1 MNQIEQNAEKV
12 DLEAL
17 GLDNSPL
24 LAPFK
29 NVIKTVL
36 EIPNEVIATQEARD
50 YIINVVNENLSGQAR
65 QNIINDILQNFSG
78 KRITKQQVK
87 DTLYKTKISLSDM
100 IDNIENLTDEKRNL
114 LIAVLDIVND
124 IFQNAYDQYN
134 QFDLII
140 QVKSENQNYKEDIKN
155 ILMLY
160 AAQDITLPPN
170 SFGNLVPID
179 CKYKIPDGWY
189 QTLYSPYENQ
199 GLYLMSNNQ
208 EEIIYNNLTNQEYKF
223 WKGELIAFARFMPIY
238 PIKVMPNAN

>member
-1 MNQIEQNAEKV
+1 MNQTEQNVEKV

-36 EIPNEVIATQEARD
+36 EMPNEVIATQEARD
-50 YIINVVNENLSGQAR
+50 YIINVVNENLSGQIR
-65 QNIINDILQNFSG
+65 QNIINDILQNFSS

-87 DTLYKTKISLSDM
+87 DTLYKAKVSLSDM

-134 QFDLII
+134 RFDLII

-170 SFGNLVPID
+170 SFGNLIPID
-179 CKYKIPDGWY
+179 CKYEIPDGWY

>member
-1 MNQIEQNAEKV
+1 MNQTEQNVEKV
-12 DLEAL
+12 DLEVL

-50 YIINVVNENLSGQAR
+50 YIINVVNENLSEQVR

-170 SFGNLVPID
+170 SVGNLIPID
-179 CKYKIPDGWY
+179 CKYEIPDGWY